1 MAAKIGGKPSRV
13 GKSALLLVCTAVL
26 LSTAACNTGATESR
40 QVIEKSGQKITVL
53 DNTSESVYT
62 KLELEGIDKVEN
74 VRGMDFVSEDSLV
87 VDKENRQLPAQTVE
101 GQKRYPH
108 NLYLH
113 NLSTGEDTPLLGGEK
128 NYGSALLSPDKKH
141 LLYKELEDFTGF
153 GYIMNL
159 ETGVSVQVDDT
170 QFRSEEGKWIDNGQ
184 ILFPDM
190 EGNIFKADLKGD
202 QEIVVKP
209 GAAYVHEVV
218 QSGSLIYYVTG
229 EEAELNAYN
238 TETKQSKLLKKS
250 VMWVIPSPDG
260 SRLAIV
266 KRTKPGEMIL
276 VLCDTEGN
284 EQSTLASAQQI
295 FGTSWSPDGS
305 KLAYALTAGNAASG
319 QDGLFITEV
328 ETGEQTPVLADIEV
342 ADQLRWSPSGKKLLA
357 SSGILKDNA
366 YQFITYVIRLT

>member
-1 MAAKIGGKPSRV
+1 MAAKIGGKP
-13 GKSALLLVCTAVL
+13 GKAALFLLCTAVL
-26 LSTAACNTGATESR
+26 LCTAACNTGETESR

-113 NLSTGEDTPLLGGEK
+113 NLSTEDETPLLEGEK

-190 EGNIFKADLKGD
+190 EGNILRVDLNGD

-218 QSGSLIYYVTG
+218 QSGNLIYYVTG

-238 TETKQSKLLKKS
+238 TETKQSKTLKKS

-266 KRTKPGEMIL
+266 KRTKPGEMVL